1 MSARP
6 ELLSALGLSQR
17 FRDGSLGLD
26 AVDLSIREGD
36 YLLLAGRNGAGKS
49 LLSLRLA
56 GLRKVQEGRI
66 SYRGSPSPV
75 RPAELRKRVGIVLQ
89 DAQTQVIGQTLL
101 EDAAFGPSSMR
112 LSREECEH
120 RARGALER
128 VSLGDLADRNP
139 VTLSGGEL
147 RRLAV
152 AGLIAMGHEILILD
166 EPFANLDYPSI
177 KSVLST
183 LEDIRSGGATIVVLT
198 HEIEKVLAHANRIA
212 IMEKGRIAFD
222 GDPDALSGQDFE
234 AFGLH
239 DPFRTRTKRSEL
251 SWLAP

>member
-1 MSARP
+1 VSAKT
-6 ELLSALGLSQR
+6 EILAALGLTHR
-17 FRDGSLGLD
+17 FRDGSMGLA

-36 YLLLAGRNGAGKS
+36 CLLLAGRNGAGKS

-66 SYRGSPSPV
+66 SYRGNSSPA
-75 RPAELRKRVGIVLQ
+75 RPADLRKRVGIVLQ

-101 EDAAFGPSSMR
+101 EDAAFGPASMR
-112 LSREECEH
+112 LPREECER
-120 RARGALER
+120 RAREALER
-128 VSLGDLADRNP
+128 VSLGNLSDRNP
-139 VTLSGGEL
+139 STLSGGEL

-183 LEDIRSGGATIVVLT
+183 IEDLRSGGATIVVLT

-222 GDPDALSGQDFE
+222 GDPDALSGRDFE

-239 DPFRTRTKRSEL
+239 DPFRLRTRRSEL